1 MEFVLATIIFPLLV
15 FALATGTGL
24 LVDRVA
30 GGAIPGVLIPPVGLA
45 GLVVVAELFGWQ
57 AATGTLAPLA
67 LVIVAI
73 AGYVIGWG
81 RLKALR
87 PNWWAIAA
95 AVGAY
100 VMVCAPVLL
109 AGRVT
114 IGGYLLDTTVG
125 FHLLGSDYLLEHG
138 RDFSDLP
145 PSTYRLAL
153 EAYFGTQ
160 YPSGGHTLLGAAGRL
175 VGVDRIWLY
184 QPFISLLLAFCAP
197 VIYFIAR
204 AADLPRPL
212 AAATGVLASAP
223 ALVYAYAQMGA
234 IKELTAL
241 PFVLLLGAVLVMLP
255 RLLAIGPRA
264 AIVPAVIGAAG
275 VGAIGLA
282 FLPWV
287 GATAVAAVGVM
298 MVGPRDAR
306 PSLRPLLVWTAVLGL
321 ALVLLALPTFGPLS
335 ESLRLAESFS
345 TSNQAA
351 VNDPGNL
358 LRPLKPEQML
368 GVWLTG
374 SHRVDP
380 AAWLH
385 ETYVLIGV
393 ALLAA
398 LLGFMLILRRRLW
411 PLVAWTL
418 ASALVWV
425 VLTRRGTAW
434 TDAKLLV
441 IASPVA
447 VLLAA
452 FGVASLWRLR
462 RRVEAAAIGAVLAF
476 GILASNAFTYHD
488 TNLLPTDRYEE
499 LIQVGERFHSEKP
512 TLLPEFDEFAL
523 YALQDLPPDGPGF
536 AFKTE
541 PIALLAD
548 GSPTAYGQSYDL
560 DQLSPEAVDGYD
572 TIVTRRRPDSSRPP
586 ASFKRVFNGS
596 YYDVWRK
603 RRGVDVVRHL
613 PAGTP
618 DQPAG
623 HVPCD
628 QLREAVDSAGPDEE
642 IRFVERRRLV
652 RLDPTKAKRS
662 PGWLEG
668 QQGIGLYTPGQLSAK
683 VKVPTAGRYRVW
695 LEGSVSR
702 ELRVYVNGEPVGAVS
717 YESGNAGNYALSARG
732 AIPGGAQPHPSRAR
746 WWQPGA
752 RRQLAQLAGRNR
764 ARAGGS
770 RANCRE
776 RGARR
781 LARALRSHGRLD
793 RVRPASLEAEG
804 AAGRGFALA
813 FTQRRAQPEFHLPR
827 CHVPRRAV
835 SHRETSVRTPLPVF
849 FVVEQPLHRIRER
862 DRVGFGVL
870 DSRLA
875 PKLRLGAPSGE
886 VHARKPAGHH
896 LLRKERV
903 VGQREAEPNGG
914 LGIAQ
919 RELVGRHYSELLMR
933 ELQLERFLD
942 DVSEEDHAHIRTAA
956 QQLLEGERAEG
967 HGPPRGP
974 HPPVEHH
981 GVAPTLHGPWPVD
994 VVVDP

>member
-15 FALATGTGL
+15 FALAAGTGL

-45 GLVVVAELFGWQ
+45 GLVVIAELFGWQ
-57 AATGTLAPLA
+57 AATGSLAPFA
-67 LVIVAI
+67 LVIAAI
-73 AGYVIGWG
+73 AGYIFGWG
-81 RLKALR
+81 RLRGLR
-87 PNWWAIAA
+87 PNWWVIGAAI
-95 AVGAY
+95 GTY

-114 IGGYLLDTTVG
+114 LGGYLLDTTVG

-138 RDFSDLP
+138 RNFSDLP
-145 PSTYRLAL
+145 PSTYRLTL

-175 VGVDRIWLY
+175 VGVDRVWLY

-197 VIYFIAR
+197 VIYFMAR
-204 AADLPRPL
+204 AAEVPRPL
-212 AAATGVLASAP
+212 AAAAGLLASAP

-255 RLLAIGPRA
+255 RLLATGPRA
-264 AIVPAVIGAAG
+264 AVVPAVVSAAG
-275 VGAIGLA
+275 AGAIGLA
-282 FLPWV
+282 FLPWLGV
-287 GATAVAAVGVM
+287 TAVAAVAVL

-306 PSLRPLLVWTAVLGL
+306 PSLRPLLAWTAVLGA
-321 ALVLLALPTFGPLS
+321 ALVFLALPTFGPLS

-380 AAWLH
+380 GAWLQ

-393 ALLAA
+393 ALVAA
-398 LLGFMLILRRRLW
+398 LLGFMLIVRRRLW
-411 PLVAWTL
+411 PLVAWAL
-418 ASALVWV
+418 ASGLVWV

-462 RRVEAAAIGAVLAF
+462 RRIEAAAVGAVLAL

-488 TNLLPTDRYEE
+488 TNLLPTDRYQE
-499 LIQVGERFHSEKP
+499 LIEIDERFPSDKP
-512 TLLPEFDEFAL
+512 ALLPEFDEFAL

-536 AFKTE
+536 SFKTE

-560 DQLSPEAVDGYD
+560 DQLSPEAVEGYD

-586 ASFKRVFNGS
+586 ASFTRVFNGS
-596 YYDVWRK
+596 YYEVWRN
-603 RRGVDVVRHL
+603 RRDVDVVRHL

-623 HVPCD
+623 RVPCG
-628 QLREAVDSAGPDEE
+628 QLRDAVDAAVADEE
-642 IRFVERRRLV
+642 IRYVARPRLL
-652 RLDPTKAKRS
+652 RLDPAKAKRS

-668 QQGIGLYTPGQLSAK
+668 PQSIGLYTPGALDAK
-683 VKVPTAGRYRVW
+683 VKVPMAGRYRVW
-695 LEGSVSR
+695 LEGSVAR
-702 ELRVYVNGEPVGAVS
+702 ELRVYVNGEFVGAVS
-717 YESGNAGNYALSARG
+717 YESGNAGNYASPLEG
-732 AIPGGAQPHPSRAR
+732 AFHE
-746 WWQPGA
+746 
-752 RRQLAQLAGRNR
+752 GRNR
-764 ARAGGS
+764 IRV
-770 RANCRE
+770 E
-776 RGARR
+776 RGGGGLAPGDNAPSSLAAIVLEPTGSQATVLSAPRGDWRELCARTVDWIE
-781 LARALRSHGRLD
+781 L
-793 RVRPASLEAEG
+793 VRPA
-804 AAGRGFALA
+804 
-813 FTQRRAQPEFHLPR
+813 
-827 CHVPRRAV
+827 
-835 SHRETSVRTPLPVF
+835 
-849 FVVEQPLHRIRER
+849 
-862 DRVGFGVL
+862 
-870 DSRLA
+870 
-875 PKLRLGAPSGE
+875 
-886 VHARKPAGHH
+886 
-896 LLRKERV
+896 
-903 VGQREAEPNGG
+903 
-914 LGIAQ
+914 
-919 RELVGRHYSELLMR
+919 
-933 ELQLERFLD
+933 
-942 DVSEEDHAHIRTAA
+942 
-956 QQLLEGERAEG
+956 
-967 HGPPRGP
+967 
-974 HPPVEHH
+974 
-981 GVAPTLHGPWPVD
+981 
-994 VVVDP
+994 